1 MSHQLLYPTCS
12 YYILCSQIFL
22 EYSFSTYG
30 ARRSYERAIVLLE
43 GMTQE
48 YNAYIDQM
56 VNNYDS
62 MNVEF
67 DEQGLNEAQNE
78 VNAINEYLS
87 KLYYGYGTIL
97 SEFEPSDCL
106 HLMTEEESLL
116 IDIENGIDEKSAKV
130 VCTSNAINALRMAV
144 DLNDENIVAHHM
156 LNSMTNEEALDE
168 NGGLYRGKLIQLLKR
183 LSILFLNS
191 S

>member
-1 MSHQLLYPTCS
+1 MG
-12 YYILCSQIFL
+12 
-22 EYSFSTYG
+22 YSFSTYG

-48 YNAYIDQM
+48 YNTYIDQM

-78 VNAINEYLS
+78 INAINEYLS
-87 KLYYGYGTIL
+87 KLYYGYGTVL
-97 SEFEPSDCL
+97 SELSPSDCL

-130 VCTSNAINALRMAV
+130 VCTSNSINALRMAV

-156 LNSMTNEEALDE
+156 LNSLTGEEALDE
-168 NGGLYRGKLIQLLKR
+168 NGGLYRGKLIQILKR
-183 LSILFLNS
+183 LSMLLQLNFDIIA
-191 S
+191 